1 MASLKNLCVPVDL
14 DKYQSWTRST
24 KTIKEYYN
32 QEQHSDRQLFTS
44 PLKTGKS
51 IYIHGWFNL
60 KHICSHVFLSIS
72 LSYLFLLLFFVHQSV
87 TLKLIHRQSNVS
99 LKSTHTHFILTNSIY
114 SKITTLEWLRERGG
128 DFSAK
133 TRPRNQTPMHFA
145 AARGQVQTLK
155 WLCENTQALGTFKIQ
170 KLRFSNCVTIIVVII
185 VKVIIL
191 TWFLF

>member
-1 MASLKNLCVPVDL
+1 LIQLETHLFSRFSFHFTILSLSSLVFCTPIGNFKIDP
-14 DKYQSWTRST
+14 ST
-24 KTIKEYYN
+24 IQRFTQIHTHAF
-32 QEQHSDRQLFTS
+32 HSN
-44 PLKTGKS
+44 K
-51 IYIHGWFNL
+51 FNL
-60 KHICSHVFLSIS
+60 
-72 LSYLFLLLFFVHQSV
+72 
-87 TLKLIHRQSNVS
+87 
-99 LKSTHTHFILTNSIY
+99 

-128 DFSAK
+128 DFGAK

-191 TWFLF
+191 T

>member
-32 QEQHSDRQLFTS
+32 QEQHSDRQQFTS

-72 LSYLFLLLFFVHQSV
+72 LSYLFLLLFFVHQSGNF
-87 TLKLIHRQSNVS
+87 KIDP
-99 LKSTHTHFILTNSIY
+99 STIQFHTSFLTNSIS

-170 KLRFSNCVTIIVVII
+170 KFEI
-185 VKVIIL
+185 
-191 TWFLF
+191 

>member
-1 MASLKNLCVPVDL
+1 LIQLETHLFSRFSFHFTILSLSSLVFCTQ
-14 DKYQSWTRST
+14 QSGNFKIDPST
-24 KTIKEYYN
+24 IQFHTISNK
-32 QEQHSDRQLFTS
+32 
-44 PLKTGKS
+44 
-51 IYIHGWFNL
+51 FNL
-60 KHICSHVFLSIS
+60 
-72 LSYLFLLLFFVHQSV
+72 
-87 TLKLIHRQSNVS
+87 
-99 LKSTHTHFILTNSIY
+99 

-128 DFSAK
+128 DFGAK

-191 TWFLF
+191 T